1 MSKYYGA
8 IGYSVT
14 SEIRPGVYD
23 QTVIE
28 RLYTGDILQNQRR
41 WESGELMNDDLN
53 VSNRVS
59 IVADD
64 YAYENVG
71 NMRYVRFLGTTW
83 KVKTVEVNRPR
94 LIISLGGVYNGPL
107 PE

>member
-64 YAYENVG
+64 
-71 NMRYVRFLGTTW
+71 
-83 KVKTVEVNRPR
+83 
-94 LIISLGGVYNGPL
+94 
-107 PE
+107 

>member
-71 NMRYVRFLGTTW
+71 KMRYVRFLGTTW